1 MNSHSA
7 AMDNSLQQYLDLY
20 DANSRAIDAG
30 CGAPLLNAMRPGARS
45 ALEGARLPER
55 GDEGYER
62 TSVNDMLAPDFGLN
76 ISRLPMPVDV
86 TASFRCD
93 IPAVSTLM
101 AFVVNDSFVPSRTL
115 EERLPDGVRFMSL
128 ARAARECP
136 ELVEPYIGLGAGS
149 CPAADLNTL
158 LLQDGVLLHIGRG
171 VRLQKP
177 LQLVNIFS
185 SSIDMMAVRRLL
197 VVAED
202 DSKAQLLVCDHTQ
215 DREHRYLS
223 LQMIQIHV
231 AQRASFELYDLE
243 ESSAL
248 TSRLSMLYAHQEADS
263 SLTVNG
269 STLSGGKTRNDY
281 RLDLD
286 GTGCRTML
294 AGMAVATG
302 DQTVDNSSE
311 VLHHAPRCH
320 SDQLFKYVLDDK
332 SNGAFEGA
340 IRVEEGAVLTEAYQT
355 NRNLLAS
362 SDARMHTRPQ
372 LEIYC
377 DDVKC
382 SHGAATGQLD
392 QQALFYMQ
400 ARGIPQHEAR
410 VMLMQAFM
418 ADVIATVRPEGLRD
432 RLRLLVER
440 RFHGRSSATCADCGA
455 AHNTDQVCSSSI

>member
-20 DANSRAIDAG
+20 DANSRAIDNG
-30 CGAPLLNAMRPGARS
+30 CNAPLLNALRPGARS

-197 VVAED
+197 IVAEE
-202 DSKAQLLVCDHTQ
+202 DSEAQLLVCDHTQ

-223 LQMIQIHV
+223 LQMIQI
-231 AQRASFELYDLE
+231 
-243 ESSAL
+243 
-248 TSRLSMLYAHQEADS
+248 
-263 SLTVNG
+263 
-269 STLSGGKTRNDY
+269 
-281 RLDLD
+281 
-286 GTGCRTML
+286 
-294 AGMAVATG
+294 
-302 DQTVDNSSE
+302 
-311 VLHHAPRCH
+311 
-320 SDQLFKYVLDDK
+320 
-332 SNGAFEGA
+332 
-340 IRVEEGAVLTEAYQT
+340 
-355 NRNLLAS
+355 
-362 SDARMHTRPQ
+362 
-372 LEIYC
+372 
-377 DDVKC
+377 
-382 SHGAATGQLD
+382 
-392 QQALFYMQ
+392 
-400 ARGIPQHEAR
+400 
-410 VMLMQAFM
+410 
-418 ADVIATVRPEGLRD
+418 
-432 RLRLLVER
+432 
-440 RFHGRSSATCADCGA
+440 
-455 AHNTDQVCSSSI
+455 